1 MNLNL
6 SHQARAHQMTALLGG
21 VAMTMNGIAPSPERA
36 TQLNTLLDRISD
48 GVGVTVERVKSV
60 LSAYAAG
67 GAPARTD
74 LLAAGAEWR
83 ANVPALR
90 QMPEAPHDTDGGN
103 APRG

>member
-1 MNLNL
+1 
-6 SHQARAHQMTALLGG
+6 MTALLGG

-36 TQLNTLLDRISD
+36 NQLNTLLDRISA
-48 GVGVTVERVKSV
+48 GVDVTVEKVKSV

-83 ANVPALR
+83 ANVPVLR
-90 QMPEAPHDTDGGN
+90 QVPEAAHEADRSN
-103 APRG
+103 SPRG